1 MDKKKAIVIAVVLF
15 LLIGLGTFV
24 FANPSGER
32 LDGDGTDSV
41 TEMDGNS
48 EVDDNNTDGEE
59 ETIEGEEEPAETEED
74 EEDGDVIP
82 VYNDQTG
89 NSQNGGSNQGSNNN
103 NNNQGG
109 SQVEDNSRY
118 LAALEALEKAEASF
132 SQSDLDYANSLID
145 ALENNGN
152 KTDLSNR
159 ADVVQNVIDVET
171 LVKNLQTKVDESEN
185 ITNINDARD
194 YRANEEIIAKVD
206 ELAASTKKDELT
218 SILNDL
224 SKVLDDTKAPIISGI
239 DNGIVTV
246 LDVSLAVDESDVKVY
261 VNGEEKSLADLTFDK
276 EGDYTVKVV
285 DKAYNETTLQFA
297 IDKTVPEFNVASGTH
312 SDTAMNIVVT
322 DDHFAS
328 IHVVNQDTGDVK
340 DYTTNEITLED
351 EATYHITAYDKAGSY
366 KDIYVAI
373 DKTAPTVNATG
384 TGVNNFF
391 RDEEVTLTAFDKFLT
406 EVTVNGETYGKEEFT
421 YVGNNENATFTKV
434 FTEEGKY
441 DVVAKDKF
449 GHETTYT
456 FVIDHTA
463 PVLNGVVDG
472 GTYKEATL
480 EIVEENLHTAKISK
494 DSEKAENFTS
504 GYKVSES
511 GTYTVTLIDKAYNRL
526 EVTFTIDADAPVYKE
541 LGLVNITHY
550 IENNNGTTNDLKVAN
565 IGDTLRIMVRFDEA
579 LATNPMV
586 KIGDMEP
593 KEMHLD
599 SAWAS
604 YYYWADVTLTKDMNL
619 SDGEIDFSITE
630 YADSVGNVG
639 VELNKENINHSTY
652 DGVKLDTTLPV
663 FNFNNGM
670 ITSGFTVEVTEEN
683 FDYMLVKRFDNGEE
697 TIVTDKT
704 YELSGDAD
712 NVRFEITAYDK
723 AGNVSEY
730 RSIYLD
736 NQAPVLTATG
746 FNGSETSVENG
757 KSYQSVTVNITDGS
771 LKKAVLV
778 KEDGSEEVLATFE
791 DNYYNDKMVYEETFD
806 EEGTYTIKGVDR
818 NNQESSISFTI
829 DKTPATRDYS
839 TLYFE
844 ETGKTAYDVDG
855 NKAYYMKNGD
865 SVLFRI
871 AFHEELRDVPTVTI
885 GGQNIEMT
893 NKGLFENNDGE
904 NIYVYEGTFKIDE
917 NESEMPEGKLNIVLS
932 NVFDLAGNETTD
944 ELVLNQTP
952 TSNNRVI
959 IYDRTAPVVYE
970 NNSVGSN
977 DHFSSVQLKLFDHE
991 GITHFVIN
999 GKDFSNSH
1007 SGKYIDINGNNIVT
1021 FLEGE
1026 NTIEFSDAAGNKTV
1040 YTFVLDT
1047 TSPVVN
1053 NIVFKNID
1061 NSEYP
1066 YLAKAGDRVW
1076 LYVNANEKLMQEPT
1090 VVIDGQELKKVQYE
1104 NGDNWDQDWEK
1115 YVFEYIVPQD
1125 ALEENI
1131 SFEVTNIVDQAG
1143 NTLHE
1148 VINNDDTTDYVLVDR
1163 TAPDLTVN
1171 TVVDGVSTSS
1181 NPSVHTTDL
1190 HDFQVEVKLNGETVR
1205 TDASNAGSDGT
1216 HWSVYE
1222 IGYLADGNYTI
1233 TAKDIAGNVK
1243 TVEFKLDRLEIA
1255 DSVVGSNLIDTT
1267 KNTINNFNSFAI
1279 KFNRDLTFT
1288 NYSSTNGFQIEM
1300 EYSVDG
1306 GKTYK
1311 KAGTVISNY
1320 WTGVLGNSTTT
1331 KYEGSTFTVSA
1342 GSPIYWSGTKVKERY
1357 QEIYDAI
1364 LATAG
1369 TTNTVYV
1376 RTIFT
1381 VVQPTYTKSFVLD
1394 PVVYSDGGQTVSPR
1408 GLAQF

>member
-366 KDIYVAI
+366 KDIWVAI

-406 EVTVNGETYGKEEFT
+406 EVTVNGETYGKGEFT
-421 YVGNNENATFTKV
+421 YAGNNENATFTKV

-494 DSEKAENFTS
+494 NGEKAENFTS

-511 GTYTVTLIDKAYNRL
+511 GTYTVTLIDKAYNKL
-526 EVTFTIDADAPVYKE
+526 EVTFTIDADAPVVE
-541 LGLVNITHY
+541 VNYSTT
-550 IENNNGTTNDLKVAN
+550 EPTNGSV
-565 IGDTLRIMVRFDEA
+565 I
-579 LATNPMV
+579 
-586 KIGDMEP
+586 
-593 KEMHLD
+593 
-599 SAWAS
+599 
-604 YYYWADVTLTKDMNL
+604 VTLTAN
-619 SDGEIDFSITE
+619 EE
-630 YADSVGNVG
+630 
-639 VELNKENINHSTY
+639 VE
-652 DGVKLDTTLPV
+652 
-663 FNFNNGM
+663 
-670 ITSGFTVEVTEEN
+670 ITSQSGTWNPNSGFATKFQKSYPANQIQSVT
-683 FDYMLVKRFDNGEE
+683 
-697 TIVTDKT
+697 VTDKVGNSTTVEIKVENIDRVAPQILNIKQEYEDAEGGRIKVTFYTSEAIFGKNIDTDTVQDNEHSIRKVSDTEYYT
-704 YELSGDAD
+704 YYYRTKEVTLNFTDA
-712 NVRFEITAYDK
+712 
-723 AGNVSEY
+723 AGNAGSYTFVVDKTAPEVEVSYNYGSLTNHSETVTLKFNEAVTFDTMETW
-730 RSIYLD
+730 LD
-736 NQAPVLTATG
+736 KGNNVYQKVFPENTTQEIHFRDAVGNPGTLTIQITWIDKEAPVLTVVEPNNYDIEVNTPYVDKGYSAYDNYDGDLTDKVIMSYLFLAKGTG
-746 FNGSETSVENG
+746 NWTTVDRIDTSV
-757 KSYQSVTVNITDGS
+757 
-771 LKKAVLV
+771 
-778 KEDGSEEVLATFE
+778 F
-791 DNYYNDKMVYEETFD
+791 
-806 EEGTYTIKGVDR
+806 GTY
-818 NNQESSISFTI
+818 
-829 DKTPATRDYS
+829 
-839 TLYFE
+839 
-844 ETGKTAYDVDG
+844 
-855 NKAYYMKNGD
+855 
-865 SVLFRI
+865 
-871 AFHEELRDVPTVTI
+871 
-885 GGQNIEMT
+885 
-893 NKGLFENNDGE
+893 
-904 NIYVYEGTFKIDE
+904 KITYQ
-917 NESEMPEGKLNIVLS
+917 V
-932 NVFDLAGNETTD
+932 
-944 ELVLNQTP
+944 
-952 TSNNRVI
+952 
-959 IYDRTAPVVYE
+959 
-970 NNSVGSN
+970 
-977 DHFSSVQLKLFDHE
+977 
-991 GITHFVIN
+991 
-999 GKDFSNSH
+999 
-1007 SGKYIDINGNNIVT
+1007 
-1021 FLEGE
+1021 
-1026 NTIEFSDAAGNKTV
+1026 SDAAGNVAKATRSFEIVDSIKPEIIIKDSSIGTKEENIFSEVSFQLHDSHLIAAAKLNDTKISLTPNSWSDINFVKVGKYGAV
-1040 YTFVLDT
+1040 YGENTLVVTDVYGNEAEYKFVLDNKVPQLKPEQWNVTVEANKDEQFSCPDMTAFGTDEYGVSKVEVDTYYSKPDISQPGKFTCRYKT
-1047 TSPVVN
+1047 T
-1053 NIVFKNID
+1053 D
-1061 NSEYP
+1061 
-1066 YLAKAGDRVW
+1066 KAGN
-1076 LYVNANEKLMQEPT
+1076 YA
-1090 VVIDGQELKKVQYE
+1090 Y
-1104 NGDNWDQDWEK
+1104 
-1115 YVFEYIVPQD
+1115 
-1125 ALEENI
+1125 
-1131 SFEVTNIVDQAG
+1131 
-1143 NTLHE
+1143 
-1148 VINNDDTTDYVLVDR
+1148 NDITY
-1163 TAPDLTVN
+1163 
-1171 TVVDGVSTSS
+1171 TVVDTTPATFI
-1181 NPSVHTTDL
+1181 PSYYTKNVELDINGKFTDYPTI
-1190 HDFQVEVKLNGETVR
+1190 EVKDNASGQVTYQLISDNVDVTKVGDYALVYETVDANGNKSTHTIPVR
-1205 TDASNAGSDGT
+1205 VRDHTSPNIGDLESNKTYYENIPYNMSDNSGAFTLYYAFNEEYNSCDELIAGTPNSAIPVTGTYSGTYPVPMDAKNVSVCLVDASGNQTFRNNITIRVNKTDDALINSVLYRVSD
-1216 HWSVYE
+1216 
-1222 IGYLADGNYTI
+1222 
-1233 TAKDIAGNVK
+1233 
-1243 TVEFKLDRLEIA
+1243 
-1255 DSVVGSNLIDTT
+1255 DSVL
-1267 KNTINNFNSFAI
+1267 
-1279 KFNRDLTFT
+1279 
-1288 NYSSTNGFQIEM
+1288 
-1300 EYSVDG
+1300 
-1306 GKTYK
+1306 
-1311 KAGTVISNY
+1311 
-1320 WTGVLGNSTTT
+1320 
-1331 KYEGSTFTVSA
+1331 
-1342 GSPIYWSGTKVKERY
+1342 
-1357 QEIYDAI
+1357 
-1364 LATAG
+1364 
-1369 TTNTVYV
+1369 
-1376 RTIFT
+1376 
-1381 VVQPTYTKSFVLD
+1381 
-1394 PVVYSDGGQTVSPR
+1394 
-1408 GLAQF
+1408 